1 MAGTV
6 EKLYSDVMLE
16 IAVENSTAEELDKE
30 LYALSGIIRENPEL
44 TAAMG
49 APTIADKEKTAL
61 LENIFKGRV
70 SEITLNFLCVLAE
83 KNRFGYLERIAEEYR
98 RGYYKMYGISE
109 VTVTTAVPLKDNARE
124 KLILKLKKM
133 YGEKIILIE
142 KVDPDIIGG
151 MMISCGGS
159 MMDGSVKTKLGDMH
173 KQIKDMIAG

>member
-1 MAGTV
+1 MAGSV

-16 IAVENSTAEELDKE
+16 IAREDGSAEELDRE
-30 LYALSGIIRENPEL
+30 LDTLCGIVRDNPEL

-49 APTIADKEKTAL
+49 APTITDKEKVTI

-70 SEITLNFLCVLAE
+70 SETTLNFLCVLAE
-83 KNRFGYLERIAEEYR
+83 KNRFGHLSGIAEEFR
-98 RGYYKMYGISE
+98 KGYYKMNGISE

-124 KLILKLKKM
+124 KLLQKLKKM
-133 YGEKIILIE
+133 YGGTIVLIE
-142 KVDPDIIGG
+142 KVDPGIIGG